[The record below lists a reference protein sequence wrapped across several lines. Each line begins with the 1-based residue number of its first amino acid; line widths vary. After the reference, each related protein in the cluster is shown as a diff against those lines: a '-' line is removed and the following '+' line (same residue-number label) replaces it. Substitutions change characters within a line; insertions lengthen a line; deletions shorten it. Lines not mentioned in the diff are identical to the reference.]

1 MDNFEKA
8 LLQYEQKLF
17 TPYDIGYT
25 EEEQE
30 ELEQLQHDLA
40 ESLNEEAWL
49 KSIGR

>member
-1 MDNFEKA
+1 MENFEKA

-17 TPYDIGYT
+17 TPYDTGYN
-25 EEEQE
+25 EEELE

-40 ESLNEEAWL
+40 ESLNEEVWL